1 MTPIEMIVSFL
12 ISVVAGNLP
21 TVKELLSENKSVDK
35 ALKKC
40 FKRAVEKWD
49 VIE

>member
-12 ISVVAGNLP
+12 ISVAAGNLP

-40 FKRAVEKWD
+40 FTTVTLLQSST
-49 VIE
+49 